1 MDTSKRV
8 DNEKTVVQ
16 DKPLAEP
23 ERQRRTVE
31 EKRRI
36 VEETMVA
43 GRSVA
48 RVARAHGVNANQVY
62 AWKREYLSG
71 QLGGNGSVQLLPVR
85 VRESSSVPMTSPKA
99 ERTAPVA
106 PGTIQ
111 VELRHAQVRIEG
123 NADAELLRIVLESL
137 RR

>member
-1 MDTSKRV
+1 MDTSKRS
-8 DNEKTVVQ
+8 ESERPVVQ
-16 DKPLAEP
+16 ERALAEP
-23 ERQRRTVE
+23 NRQRRTAE

-43 GRSVA
+43 GKSVA

-62 AWKREYLSG
+62 AWKRQYLSG
-71 QLGGNGSVQLLPVR
+71 QSSGNGSVQLIPVR
-85 VRESSSVPMTSPKA
+85 VRESSSVPMTSTKA
-99 ERTAPVA
+99 ERTASVA
-106 PGTIQ
+106 PGMIQ

-123 NADAELLRIVLESL
+123 SADAELLRIVLESL

>member
-1 MDTSKRV
+1 MDTSKRAE
-8 DNEKTVVQ
+8 NEKTVVQ

-23 ERQRRTVE
+23 KRQRRTVE

-48 RVARAHGVNANQVY
+48 RVARSHGVNANQVY
-62 AWKREYLSG
+62 AWKRQYLSG
-71 QLGGNGSVQLLPVR
+71 QSGGNGSVQLLPVR
-85 VRESSSVPMTSPKA
+85 VRESSSAPVIPTKA
-99 ERTAPVA
+99 ERTASAA

-111 VELRHAQVRIEG
+111 VELRHAQVKIEG